1 MKLIKSENGG
11 LIIKKLKKKLAVR
24 SPLGLD
30 INDNSYKIVQ
40 LKRGKNGLVLNKF
53 SDIELEEQDKENNL
67 MNLKKIMARE
77 KLTDKYFNMALKSTD
92 VIIRQFDLPNMPEKE
107 LPLAVNYE
115 ARDQL
120 IIPFDD
126 VIYDFYK
133 LGTDNV
139 EAGKQKILLVAAKK
153 EKCNEYYSFLKDK
166 GFRLN
171 SLEVDIFSVFR
182 LVKYNNLLP
191 KDETELRL
199 ILFMDDTNTALI
211 ISLGENYLY
220 SRNISI
226 GECDFFKVTNAE
238 LAKLTEKLIK
248 EIEISIN
255 FARSQKS
262 EIKKDYKVLFT
273 GASCGIKGLIDL
285 FQSKLHTTTKVVEP
299 LEKIYQYEM
308 SDEYYSGKN
317 AAVAVGL
324 SLRWWH

>member
-1 MKLIKSENGG
+1 MEG

-30 INDNSYKIVQ
+30 ISDNSYKIVQ
-40 LKRGKNGLVLNKF
+40 LKRDKNGFVLNKF
-53 SDIELEEQDKENNL
+53 LDIELEEQDKEKDFI
-67 MNLKKIMARE
+67 NLKKIMARE
-77 KLTDKYFNMALKSTD
+77 KLSDKYFNMALKSSD
-92 VIIRQFDLPNMPEKE
+92 VIIRQFDLPKMPEKE
-107 LPLAVNYE
+107 LPMAVNYE
-115 ARDQL
+115 AREQL
-120 IIPFDD
+120 ILPFDD

-133 LGTDNV
+133 LGMGNI
-139 EAGKQKILLVAAKK
+139 EADKQKILLVAAKK
-153 EKCNEYYSFLKDK
+153 EKCDEYYSFLKDK
-166 GFRLN
+166 GFHLN

-199 ILFMDDTNTALI
+199 VLFIDDTNTALI
-211 ISLGENYLY
+211 ISLGENYMY

-226 GECDFFKVTNAE
+226 GEYDFIKTTHAE
-238 LAKLTEKLIK
+238 LNELTEKLIR
-248 EIEISIN
+248 EVEVSIN

-273 GASCGIKGLIDL
+273 GASCGIKGLLEL
-285 FQSKLHTTTKVVEP
+285 FQSKLQTPTQVVEP
-299 LEKIYQYEM
+299 LERIGQNEM
-308 SDEYYSGKN
+308 SDEYYKGKN